1 MKTRN
6 LMSAAALALLL
17 AAPAAAQTTSPTP
30 AQETDQLKVR
40 TVTFDGYEYDIGPDE
55 PLVSYVV
62 ERTDHLDRTTVRI
75 VTFIVLDS
83 GSVVTVP
90 PYETL
95 ATGPLADAKVG
106 EALAL
111 EPVR

>member
-1 MKTRN
+1 MKMRN
-6 LMSAAALALLL
+6 IAAAATLALLL
-17 AAPAAAQTTSPTP
+17 AAPVAAQQDTPTP
-30 AQETDQLKVR
+30 ADRDADRQVR
-40 TVTFDGYEYDIGPDE
+40 VVTFNGYEYDIGPDE

-62 ERTDHLDRTTVRI
+62 ERTEYLDRTTVRI
-75 VTFIVLDS
+75 VTFVVLDT

-95 ATGPLADAKVG
+95 ATGPLADAGVG
-106 EALAL
+106 DALAL

>member
-1 MKTRN
+1 MKMRN
-6 LMSAAALALLL
+6 LVAATTLALLL
-17 AAPAAAQTTSPTP
+17 AAPVAAQQNTPTP
-30 AQETDQLKVR
+30 ADTQPAVR
-40 TVTFDGYEYDIGPDE
+40 TVTYDGYEYDIGPDE

-62 ERTDHLDRTTVRI
+62 ERTEYLDRRTTVRI

-95 ATGPLADAKVG
+95 ATGPLAEAKVG
-106 EALAL
+106 DALAL